1 MTAPQELPGRRPG
14 RRKLLL
20 RWAITILCVVLLAA
34 KIDFKGVLP
43 LLARIDPPLLGLAIL
58 VMVADRVFQGAKWF
72 PLLQVQTLRFTPADA
87 VRSTLAAYPASIL
100 LPSGGSEILRAVTLG
115 RTHGLVAEIGASI
128 VMERV
133 LGLLALLL
141 ANVVSVVVAA
151 QTTDRVREML
161 PLAVVL
167 AAGGTLGLAALV
179 NDTIRLRMLRWVS
192 RIPEPHIVDAL
203 ARFFQAMTAY
213 GKARGIVLLVL
224 VLSVAEMVLIA
235 IIFWILAVAL
245 GTAVTLPM
253 LLVVT
258 PIMLVLVRL
267 PLSIWGLGI
276 AEGTLA
282 FLLALLYQI
291 PPPQAVALMLASRF
305 VEICVA
311 LPGLL
316 LWRHIAPAKGR
327 KDADRCSS

>member
-1 MTAPQELPGRRPG
+1 
-14 RRKLLL
+14 
-20 RWAITILCVVLLAA
+20 
-34 KIDFKGVLP
+34 
-43 LLARIDPPLLGLAIL
+43 
-58 VMVADRVFQGAKWF
+58 
-72 PLLQVQTLRFTPADA
+72 
-87 VRSTLAAYPASIL
+87 
-100 LPSGGSEILRAVTLG
+100 
-115 RTHGLVAEIGASI
+115 
-128 VMERV
+128 
-133 LGLLALLL
+133 
-141 ANVVSVVVAA
+141 
-151 QTTDRVREML
+151 
-161 PLAVVL
+161 VL

-179 NDTIRLRMLRWVS
+179 NDTMRLRMLRWVS